1 MKKIISIFLSSLM
14 ILSLLSVMTFAAESD
29 VVIYTDA
36 STTSVHSGDTFS
48 YTVSLSGTYD
58 GFSFWTMSENGITVT
73 DVTTADPRINADKK
87 DDGDWEISVM
97 GAWGKVESEKEEI
110 ATITAQVDTSAA
122 IGDISL
128 SLGDIKIANDIG
140 DPVACETKYDAIT
153 VEEVP
158 PEPKKDFPKTI
169 KLSDKTYTY
178 DGTEKSISV
187 SGTLPAGT
195 NVTYENEKATDVGV
209 YNVKATL
216 AGDGYNTK
224 VLTAKMTIE
233 PKKLTV
239 SGMKAQDKSYDAT
252 TEAKIEGGEISGKVT
267 GDDVGATFPTT
278 GTFASANAGRNIAVN
293 IADITLTGSKKDNY
307 TLTQPTGL
315 KANIT
320 AAPITVTADNV
331 TVAIGEE
338 IPKLTYKITS
348 GQLYGS
354 DTIDGELK
362 TNARN
367 NKVGTYDITKGTL
380 TTTANYKLT
389 FINGKLTVVDKI
401 PQNITV
407 SEIGEKTYGDEAF
420 KIEVTGDAVS
430 GLSAFTFESSNT
442 DVCEIDET
450 GVITIKNAGETEITV
465 REAGDDKY
473 APFKNTQ
480 KLTVNAKSINVKN
493 VNVMEKTA
501 ELDGVL
507 SGDEVS
513 ADLSE
518 VTMEIKELGEENA
531 VVLVKGIKLAGEKA
545 KNYAISQDEVE
556 ATVGKGEII
565 TVSAEAVNGS
575 VSGTGAYVKG
585 SSVTLKAEPDKRY
598 RFDAW
603 YDGENKL
610 SSKAS
615 YTVTAEKDI
624 TVTAQFNKKSSG
636 GGSSTYYIIDF
647 VTNGGSSVET
657 QKLKFGAA
665 AVKPKDPTRDG
676 YIFAGWFTDS
686 ELKNKYDF
694 SNKVYNDFK
703 LYAAWNEDLTTR
715 QIILTID
722 KKSAIVFGKV
732 KTNDVA
738 PIIVKERTMLPARFV
753 AENLGADVEW
763 DNDKRQVII
772 TKADT
777 KIVITIDSDIA
788 TVNGKEVKLDSEA
801 FIKDERTYT
810 PIRFISESLGA
821 KVEWNNDTREVI
833 ITK

>member
-1 MKKIISIFLSSLM
+1 MRTKMKTVTAVILIIAMMATVM
-14 ILSLLSVMTFAAESD
+14 ITAGAASAPIQITVGSVTEEQGAETAEIPITIENNTGIAGLQLSLSYDENLKLTGTEAGTALKGLTFTKPGDFGANPVTLLFD
-29 VVIYTDA
+29 GQDA
-36 STTSVHSGDTFS
+36 DNTNGLILTLTFELPKTAGV
-48 YTVSLSGTYD
+48 YGLEVSCRSIYD
-58 GFSFWTMSENGITVT
+58 GDLQDIEEENLNIENG
-73 DVTTADPRINADKK
+73 
-87 DDGDWEISVM
+87 S
-97 GAWGKVESEKEEI
+97 
-110 ATITAQVDTSAA
+110 
-122 IGDISL
+122 
-128 SLGDIKIANDIG
+128 
-140 DPVACETKYDAIT
+140 IT
-153 VEEVP
+153 VEKA
-158 PEPKKDFPKTI
+158 PKKVKT
-169 KLSDKTYTY
+169 
-178 DGTEKSISV
+178 
-187 SGTLPAGT
+187 
-195 NVTYENEKATDVGV
+195 
-209 YNVKATL
+209 
-216 AGDGYNTK
+216 
-224 VLTAKMTIE
+224 
-233 PKKLTV
+233 LTV
-239 SGMKAQDKSYDAT
+239 SGMKAENKTYDGT
-252 TEAKIEGGEISGKVT
+252 TAAVISGGTLSGVEK
-267 GDDVGATFPTT
+267 GDVVNAVMPGK
-278 GTFASANAGRNIAVN
+278 GTFAKADAGTGIAVN
-293 IADITLTGSKKDNY
+293 IDEIKLECAEDNTY
-307 TLTQPTGL
+307 DYVLKQPTL

-331 TVAIGEE
+331 AISIGEE

-354 DTIDGELK
+354 DTIKGELK
-362 TNARN
+362 TTARN

-380 TTTANYKLT
+380 KTTSNYKLT
-389 FINGKLTVVDKI
+389 FINGKLTVVDKM

-465 REAGDDKY
+465 REAGNDKY

-480 KLTVNAKSINVKN
+480 KLAVNAKSINVKN
-493 VNVMEKTA
+493 VNLMEKTA
-501 ELDGVL
+501 ELEGVL
-507 SGDEVS
+507 NGDEVS

-518 VTMEIKELGEENA
+518 VTMQVKEIGEENA

-603 YDGENKL
+603 YDGEKKL
-610 SSKAS
+610 SSKTS
-615 YTVTAEKDI
+615 YTFTATENVTVTAK
-624 TVTAQFNKKSSG
+624 FNKKSSG

-647 VTNGGSSVET
+647 VTNGGSHVEH
-657 QKLKFGAA
+657 QRLKFGAA

-703 LYAAWNEDLTTR
+703 LYAAWNEDLTNR
-715 QIILTID
+715 QIILAID

-772 TKADT
+772 TKDDT
-777 KIVITIDSDIA
+777 RIVITIDSDIA